1 MYIFIWPK
9 SDHESYA
16 FCSQFD
22 MSECKFVWVRLKY
35 VKFIR
40 KISNLIQQLYLS
52 IKAVS
57 IAGQGDMIITFNFE
71 QGLYTYFIRRTIRN
85 RGGEFWLRT

>member
-22 MSECKFVWVRLKY
+22 MSECKFVWVRFKR
-35 VKFIR
+35 IR
-40 KISNLIQQLYLS
+40 IIYKIANLIQKLYVS
-52 IKAVS
+52 VKAVS
-57 IAGQGDMIITFNFE
+57 IAGRDDTIITFNFE
-71 QGLYTYFIRRTIRN
+71 QGLYTYFIRRIIRT
-85 RGGEFWLRT
+85 GGGGFWLQT